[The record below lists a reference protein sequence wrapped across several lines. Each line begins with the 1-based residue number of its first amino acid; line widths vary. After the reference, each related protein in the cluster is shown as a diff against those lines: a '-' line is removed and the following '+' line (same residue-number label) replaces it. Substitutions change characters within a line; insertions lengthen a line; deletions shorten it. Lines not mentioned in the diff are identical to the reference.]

1 MTESVLAMAVKL
13 HERLMKEEKFL
24 LILDDV
30 WEKFDLDIFGVPRR
44 EVHTGCKIIFI
55 SRSVGV

>member
-1 MTESVLAMAVKL
+1 MNTESVLVMAVKL
-13 HERLMKEEKFL
+13 HERLMEEKFL

-30 WEKFDLDIFGVPRR
+30 REKIDLDILGVPRR

-55 SRSVGV
+55 SRSMGV